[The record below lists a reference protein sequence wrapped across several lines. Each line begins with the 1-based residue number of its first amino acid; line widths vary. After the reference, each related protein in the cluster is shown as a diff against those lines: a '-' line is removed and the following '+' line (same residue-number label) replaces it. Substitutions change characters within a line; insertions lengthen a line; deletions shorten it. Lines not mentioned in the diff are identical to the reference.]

1 MLFMSLLFIEN
12 CIFEGEEG
20 GDEVYHRE
28 ALARKLVTFQSPQ
41 ITAPIKIECVQS
53 PGVKA

>member
-12 CIFEGEEG
+12 CIFEGKK

-41 ITAPIKIECVQS
+41 IPAPIKTECVQS
-53 PGVKA
+53 PDVKA

>member
-20 GDEVYHRE
+20 RGDDVYHRE
-28 ALARKLVTFQSPQ
+28 ALARKLVTFQIPAAGE
-41 ITAPIKIECVQS
+41 TE
-53 PGVKA
+53 

>member
-28 ALARKLVTFQSPQ
+28 DLARKLVIFQSPQ
-41 ITAPIKIECVQS
+41 IPAPIKTECVQS
-53 PGVKA
+53 PDVKA